1 MHPADIRY
9 HPSGSP
15 AELCAR
21 DIAAARRARTM
32 LPTLTGEGSPK
43 SLDEGYAIQHL
54 AVRLW
59 DDVIAGWKVG
69 ATSHEIQE
77 LFRITECISGPVFRQ
92 SVYASPARLEAAN
105 FHHLMLESE
114 FAFRFAHAL
123 MPRAVPYTRAEV
135 LDAVDALMPAFEI
148 VSPRFARLTVDN
160 IPQMIADFC
169 ANGGVVLGTPLT
181 AWKDRD
187 LSAQEVRFSI
197 AGKLRQT
204 GTGASVIG
212 DPINALVWMANAL
225 RRQGIALS
233 AGQFILT
240 GSTTGIHAPQRGESA
255 VADFG
260 EFGTVEVVFA

>member
-1 MHPADIRY
+1 MDHPDIRY
-9 HPSGSP
+9 HASGSP

-21 DIAAARRARTM
+21 DIAAARHAHRT
-32 LPTLTGEGSPK
+32 LPPLTGAGSPK

-59 DDVIAGWKVG
+59 DDAIAGWKVG
-69 ATSHEIQE
+69 ATSHEIQK
-77 LFRITECISGPVFRQ
+77 LFGITECVSGPVFRR

-114 FAFRFAHAL
+114 FAFRFAHTL
-123 MPRAVPYTRAEV
+123 TPRAAPYTRAEV
-135 LDAVDALMPAFEI
+135 LDVVDALMPAFEI

-160 IPQMIADFC
+160 IPQLVADFC
-169 ANGGVVLGTPLT
+169 ANGGAVLGAPLT

-187 LSAQEVRFSI
+187 LSAQEVRLSI
-197 AGKLRQT
+197 AGKLRQI
-204 GTGASVIG
+204 GSGASVIG
-212 DPINALVWMANAL
+212 DPVNALVWMANAL
-225 RRQGIALS
+225 SRQGIALS

-240 GSTTGIHAPQRGESA
+240 GSTTGIHAPQPGESA

-260 EFGTVEVVFA
+260 EFGTIEVVFA